1 MPVNVN
7 PIMAAIVEAAD
18 TLNTAPDDYINPDD
32 GLKYC
37 GKCHTPKEAYFPE
50 QYRKNGLDKHPIACK
65 CAAEERARREAEQRE
80 LERLNRISMLRSEAF
95 RDIPAAG
102 SKIGDLRES
111 HLILSIGE
119 SIQIKS
125 ASRSYRDAPR
135 LDLKD
140 AGLIIAGDLDEAY
153 VAAAFIIFIFIQI
166 KCTGIHR
173 IK

>member
-65 CAAEERARREAEQRE
+65 CAV
-80 LERLNRISMLRSEAF
+80 SYT
-95 RDIPAAG
+95 
-102 SKIGDLRES
+102 
-111 HLILSIGE
+111 HLDVYKRQSLGVWHLPQYFSP
-119 SIQIKS
+119 SS
-125 ASRSYRDAPR
+125 
-135 LDLKD
+135 
-140 AGLIIAGDLDEAY
+140 GLI
-153 VAAAFIIFIFIQI
+153 
-166 KCTGIHR
+166 
-173 IK
+173 

>member
-18 TLNTAPDDYINPDD
+18 TLNTAPDDYINPED

-80 LERLNRISMLRSEAF
+80 LERLNRTAMLRSEAF
-95 RDIPAAG
+95 RDIPAAVIRVKRRSAPANVARLRCDTPCAKTG
-102 SKIGDLRES
+102 SCAGIQREGMTDGCGVDGRICCNY
-111 HLILSIGE
+111 LV
-119 SIQIKS
+119 S
-125 ASRSYRDAPR
+125 ARQRVP
-135 LDLKD
+135 
-140 AGLIIAGDLDEAY
+140 
-153 VAAAFIIFIFIQI
+153 
-166 KCTGIHR
+166 CR
-173 IK
+173 IKVILVGEELGY